1 MIRSLFHIIVPCPV
15 LQILALGYSQRF
27 WLKYHFYFAYC
38 EAAFDAR
45 YIHDFHVTWVKS
57 RVGNITAPSSPIT
70 GPPGTS
76 AAAVTA
82 VAAAGGVTVPS
93 TAALGDRVKQ
103 ELPSDPV
110 TQLLLALYFFLAGL
124 LVQRHP
130 HLYLMPLAS
139 TAAAMLQGLVNAVTA
154 LVWPSYMLMPPAR
167 QAAWCFA
174 WVEALAAAMGAVG
187 AAAVM
192 ALRLLPGSADPVGAS
207 GGWVNGLLGVAAAAG
222 TGTRGSPAE
231 DLASE
236 LVCCA
241 AGFFAY
247 QLWLLVRT
255 RGLFGPGAQVVG
267 LWRGFLPLL
276 TYTLLLVLF
285 GVGGYKGEDVVMLGG
300 SLIAGAAVAP
310 AAVRQVLELK
320 ASGGAA
326 AAVGGAGRM
335 MLGLERVLFVLCR

>member
-1 MIRSLFHIIVPCPV
+1 MCLW
-15 LQILALGYSQRF
+15 LQIVALGYSQRF

-57 RVGNITAPSSPIT
+57 QTST
-70 GPPGTS
+70 GTGTS
-76 AAAVTA
+76 TSTPTTSAPAVTTTAAAA
-82 VAAAGGVTVPS
+82 AAAAAAAGGGSVAS

-154 LVWPSYMLMPPAR
+154 LVWPSYTLMPPAR
-167 QAAWCFA
+167 QVAWCFA
-174 WVEALAAAMGAVG
+174 WVEALAAAVGAVG
-187 AAAVM
+187 AAAVIAVSM
-192 ALRLLPGSADPVGAS
+192 FAASALAGGLD
-207 GGWVNGLLGVAAAAG
+207 GGWVTRQLLVVPSAAAG
-222 TGTRGSPAE
+222 GGDLGSLTV
-231 DLASE
+231 DLGSK
-236 LVCCA
+236 LVCCG

-255 RGLFGPGAQVVG
+255 RGLFGSGAQVVG

-285 GVGGYKGEDVVMLGG
+285 GVGGYKGEDVVLLAG

-310 AAVRQVLELK
+310 AAVGQLLQLK
-320 ASGGAA
+320 GGGSSNSG
-326 AAVGGAGRM
+326 VGRL
-335 MLGLERVLFVLCR
+335 MLVLERVMFVICR